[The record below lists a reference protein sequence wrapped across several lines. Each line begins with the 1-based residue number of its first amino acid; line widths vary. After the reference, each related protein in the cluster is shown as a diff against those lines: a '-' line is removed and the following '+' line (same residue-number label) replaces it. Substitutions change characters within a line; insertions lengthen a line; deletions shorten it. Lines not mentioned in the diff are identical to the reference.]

1 MWKSTIKPDVNQ
13 RWDCVKNDGTTMQSD
28 LFINKREL
36 YLLTRY
42 RNKCVMEK
50 KKGEAKEEMI
60 RAAGFCR
67 TQLGALVYE
76 SFLLNDLLFSEMIRY
91 VVTELKDM
99 RMKERDLGR
108 GKVNTGTKALC

>member
-1 MWKSTIKPDVNQ
+1 M
-13 RWDCVKNDGTTMQSD
+13 KNDGTTMQSD

-91 VVTELKDM
+91 VVTKLKDM
-99 RMKERDLGR
+99 RMKERDFVTR
-108 GKVNTGTKALC
+108 RSETETKDLC

>member
-1 MWKSTIKPDVNQ
+1 
-13 RWDCVKNDGTTMQSD
+13 
-28 LFINKREL
+28 
-36 YLLTRY
+36 
-42 RNKCVMEK
+42 MEK

-91 VVTELKDM
+91 VVTELRDM
-99 RMKERDLGR
+99 RMKEDDLRQGR
-108 GKVNTGTKALC
+108 METETIEAYQRGDDE